1 MTNNITRTMR
11 FPIALAA
18 VAVFASCGGD
28 STTQPTFG
36 SGCSVGSLRSGE
48 TVEGELGAESC
59 SIPYHFWSGN
69 EVSYETYRV
78 TLQEGKG
85 YWFYM
90 RQIPNGD
97 GDNDLDALLTLY
109 GRDESGATI
118 PLAISDDDAGG
129 IDGHD
134 SEIFFVAPRSGTFN
148 LVAGSYD
155 INDVGGYR
163 LTMRECPVVATLDTA
178 GTYESLPFADSE
190 CVRHSI
196 AQTGVASKIVLMAI
210 PSDEFETL
218 DLDVTSGDF
227 SPRIEAGGP
236 GFDTY
241 DNIYDDNVYEVS
253 STTPATV
260 SLVNGEVSGMVTL
273 AVGASMFDP
282 SGTFDVVLGRTPAP
296 GKPATGG
303 GVPTMKSMF
312 AGALKRR

>member
-1 MTNNITRTMR
+1 MTTNITRVMR
-11 FPIALAA
+11 YSIAFAA
-18 VAVFASCGGD
+18 AAIFASCGGD
-28 STTQPTFG
+28 SVVQPTFG
-36 SGCSVGSLRSGE
+36 SGCSAGTLRTGE
-48 TVEGELGAESC
+48 TVGGELGAESC
-59 SIPYHFWSGN
+59 SVPYHFWSGN

-78 TLQEGKG
+78 TLTEGKG

-90 RQIPNGD
+90 RQVPNGD
-97 GDNDLDALLTLY
+97 GENDLDALLTLY
-109 GRDESGATI
+109 GRDESGASI
-118 PLAISDDDAGG
+118 PLAISDDNAGG

-178 GTYESLPFADSE
+178 GTYESLPFSDTE

-196 AQTGVASKIVLMAI
+196 AGTGVAAKFVLLAI

-218 DLDVTSGDF
+218 DIDVTSGDF
-227 SPRIEAGGP
+227 TPRIEAGGP

-241 DNIYDDNVYEVS
+241 DNIYADNVYETS

-260 SLVNGEVSGMVTL
+260 SLVNGEVSGIVTL

-282 SGTFDVVLGRTPAP
+282 SGTFDVVLGRTAAVGKPSTGG
-296 GKPATGG
+296 GKPAMRS
-303 GVPTMKSMF
+303 VF